1 MAVSPSRPLI
11 FGIYP
16 GGPVGAETGLL
27 QGLPDD
33 PSKIHHLLDDLQGNT
48 RPFVVRCYDS
58 FHDPESPLATIA
70 SAPQN
75 YSQYARKDTRPLD
88 LVLQFRSASGDV
100 SGYLD
105 FVSSRIT
112 EHHQH
117 LYSIQITEEPN
128 FTNGPEV
135 IDGPYPNV
143 QRAVVE
149 GVIAAKDTLRA
160 LGASHIKVGFNAT
173 PTFGPAE
180 AFWSNLKAIASP
192 AFFESLDYVGL
203 DFFPDVFRPV
213 TAPGTPGDLIS
224 SVTAILETMRTV
236 WLPATGIADH
246 IPIHITEHGWPT
258 GPNRSPAQQAET
270 LDTVIR
276 TIHALSARLNIE
288 RYTLFDLRDVAH
300 PDPFGN
306 SHLFNFFGITNADYQ
321 RKPAF
326 SVVRTLIQE
335 LGAR

>member
-1 MAVSPSRPLI
+1 MPVAPSQPLI

-33 PSKIHHLLDDLQGNT
+33 PSKIHPLLDDLQGNT

-58 FHDPESPLATIA
+58 FQDPGSPLAAIA

-75 YSQYARKDTRPLD
+75 YAQYARKDARLLD

-105 FVSSRIT
+105 FVRSRIH
-112 EHHQH
+112 EHHH
-117 LYSIQITEEPN
+117 CLYSIQITEEPN
-128 FTNGPEV
+128 FTNGPNI

-143 QRAVVE
+143 QLAVVQ
-149 GVIAAKDTLRA
+149 GVIAAKNTLRS
-160 LGASHIKVGFNAT
+160 LGASHVKVGFNAT

-180 AFWSNLKAIASP
+180 AFWSSLKAIATP
-192 AFFESLDYVGL
+192 DFFNALDYVGL

-213 TAPGTPGDLIS
+213 SAPGTPGDLTS
-224 SVTAILETMRTV
+224 SVIGILETMRYT
-236 WLPATGIADH
+236 WLPSAGIADH

-258 GPNRSPAQQAET
+258 GPNRSPVQQAET
-270 LDTVIR
+270 LETVIR
-276 TIHALSARLNIE
+276 TIHTLSDRLNID

-300 PDPFGN
+300 PDPTGQ
-306 SHLFNFFGITNADYQ
+306 SHLFNFFGIIDSDYHP
-321 RKPAF
+321 KPAY
-326 SVVRTLIQE
+326 STVRTLIQE
-335 LGAR
+335 LGTR

>member
-1 MAVSPSRPLI
+1 MPVSPSQPLI

-27 QGLPDD
+27 QGIPDD
-33 PSKIHHLLDDLQGNT
+33 PSSIHPLLDDLQGIT

-58 FHDPESPLATIA
+58 FQDHGSPLATIA
-70 SAPQN
+70 SAPHN
-75 YSQYARKDTRPLD
+75 YAQYARKDLRPLD

-100 SGYLD
+100 SAYID
-105 FVSSRIT
+105 FVRSRIS

-143 QRAVVE
+143 QRAVID
-149 GVIAAKDTLRA
+149 GVIAAKDTLRT
-160 LGASHIKVGFNAT
+160 LGASHVKVGFNAT

-192 AFFESLDYVGL
+192 AFFESIDYVGL

-224 SVTAILETMRTV
+224 SVTGILETMRTV
-236 WLPATGIADH
+236 WLPAAGIAGPT
-246 IPIHITEHGWPT
+246 PIHITEHGWPT
-258 GPNRSPAQQAET
+258 GPNRSPVQQAET

-288 RYTLFDLRDVAH
+288 RYTLFDLRDVTH
-300 PDPFGN
+300 PDPSGD
-306 SHLFNFFGITNADYQ
+306 SHLFNFFGITTADYKP
-321 RKPAF
+321 KPAF

-335 LGAR
+335 LGVR